1 MSLSRRQ
8 FARRLS
14 VLSIA
19 AYAAT
24 PQRSLFSTE
33 VSDDKLRPNITSGVA
48 SGDVDRNSAVLWS
61 RSDRPSRMWVEL
73 ATNEQFSNRRKIQ
86 GPDVFDHS
94 DFTAKL
100 RLQGLKS
107 DERYFYRV
115 TFQDLD
121 NPKSAS
127 APVTGQF
134 KTAPDDVRDIKFI
147 WSGDTAGQ
155 GYGIDLARGGMK
167 SFDTIAKLEPDFFV
181 NSGDV
186 IYADNPFAAEMK
198 LDDGT
203 VWKNI
208 VTEETSKVAET
219 LDEFR
224 ANYRYN
230 LLDENVRRLNALTPL
245 MVQWDDH
252 EVLNNWYPTEQLAD
266 DRYKVKS
273 VSLLAARARQAFLD
287 YLPIRAS
294 ADGLARI
301 YRNIDYGPLLEVFFL
316 DQRSYRAPNSPNR
329 QEKAGPETAF
339 MGNPQINW
347 LKKKLAESRAT
358 WKVICSDMPIGL
370 VVSDG
375 AKDFENCA
383 NGNGPALGREL
394 EIAGLLS
401 HVKRAGVKNTIW
413 LTADVHYAASHYYD
427 PSKAVFQDFDPFWE
441 FVSGPLHAG
450 TFGPGKFDNTFGPE
464 LKFKAIPDGMKSNR
478 PPSEGFQFF
487 GHVSIDAKTRA
498 LTVAHFNVAGQ
509 KLWSQTLEATNRA

>member
-8 FARRLS
+8 FAHRLS
-14 VLSIA
+14 SLSLA

-24 PQRSLFSTE
+24 ANRSLFATD

-48 SGDVDRNSAVLWS
+48 SGDVDLNSAVLWS
-61 RSDRPSRMWVEL
+61 RSDRPARMWVEL

-94 DFTAKL
+94 DFTGKL
-100 RLQGLKS
+100 RLNGLKP

-121 NPKSAS
+121 DAKAIS
-127 APVTGQF
+127 APVAGQF
-134 KTAPDDVRDIKFI
+134 KTAPSQPKDIKFI

-186 IYADNPFAAEMK
+186 IYADNPFAAELK

-208 VTEETSKVAET
+208 VTEATSKVAET

-230 LLDENVRRLNALTPL
+230 LLDANVRRFNALTPL

-252 EVLNNWYPTEQLAD
+252 EVLNNWYPTELLTD
-266 DRYKVKS
+266 ERFKVKS
-273 VSLLAARARQAFLD
+273 VSLLAARARQAFMD
-287 YLPIRAS
+287 YLPIRPS

-301 YRNIDYGPLLEVFFL
+301 YRNISYGPLLEVFFL

-339 MGNPQINW
+339 MGNPQISW
-347 LKKKLAESRAT
+347 LKKKLVESRAT

-383 NGNGPALGREL
+383 NGDGPALGREL
-394 EIAGLLS
+394 EIADLLS
-401 HVKRAGVKNTIW
+401 HMKRSGIRNTIW
-413 LTADVHYAASHYYD
+413 LTADVHYAASHYYN
-427 PSKAVFQDFDPFWE
+427 PNRAVFQDFDPFWE

-464 LKFKAIPDGMKSNR
+464 LKFKGIPDGMKGNR
-478 PPSEGFQFF
+478 PPSDGFQFF
-487 GHVSIDAKTRA
+487 GQVNIDAKTRA
-498 LTVAHFNVAGQ
+498 LTVTHFNVAGE
-509 KLWSQTLEATNRA
+509 KLSSQTLEA